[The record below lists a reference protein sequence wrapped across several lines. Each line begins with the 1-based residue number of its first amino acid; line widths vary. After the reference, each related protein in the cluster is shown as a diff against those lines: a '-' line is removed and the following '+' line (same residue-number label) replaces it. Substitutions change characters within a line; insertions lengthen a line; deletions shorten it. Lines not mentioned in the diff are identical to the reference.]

1 MSDTESEPEQVE
13 TLQKKTK
20 RKPKTVKVQPL
31 GKVEP
36 KTGSKGSIPLV
47 EPVVEPVVEPKT
59 GSKGSIPLVE
69 PVVAPKRVFTQKQL
83 DALALAREK
92 RKQAKEALST
102 PVPEPVLEPVP
113 EQKAK
118 APRKPKAPK
127 VSEPTTGSE
136 GSIPEPKA
144 PRKARV
150 PKVEAV
156 PVVQQIDKSWSVFV

>member
-31 GKVEP
+31 GK
-36 KTGSKGSIPLV
+36 
-47 EPVVEPVVEPKT
+47 VEPKT

>member
-1 MSDTESEPEQVE
+1 MSDTESEPEQEIVE

-20 RKPKTVKVQPL
+20 RKPKTVK
-31 GKVEP
+31 
-36 KTGSKGSIPLV
+36 
-47 EPVVEPVVEPKT
+47 VVEPKT

-69 PVVAPKRVFTQKQL
+69 PVVAPKRVLTQKQL

-92 RKQAKEALST
+92 RKQAKEAK
-102 PVPEPVLEPVP
+102 PEPVLEPVP

-118 APRKPKAPK
+118 APRKPRAPK
-127 VSEPTTGSE
+127 VSEPTTVSNA
-136 GSIPEPKA
+136 SIPEPKA